1 MHKNSGKNISKS
13 LSVKHSQQLIEHAE
27 QHATDVLKT
36 TSRREVKKKQQK
48 QLVFWLVTKL
58 LITIQVQK
66 TSQENKLEIITNE
79 NDKEIPKTGYIPI
92 E

>member
-1 MHKNSGKNISKS
+1 M
-13 LSVKHSQQLIEHAE
+13 QQMY
-27 QHATDVLKT
+27 LKLLQ
-36 TSRREVKKKQQK
+36 EEKLKKKQQK